1 MRKLGKGSRKDDE
14 KRKIS
19 RIIVKTTYKK
29 QHTIILE

>member
-1 MRKLGKGSRKDDE
+1 MRKLGKGSRKKDDE

-29 QHTIILE
+29 QQQ